1 MRVSL
6 SIRHSFPAQPV
17 FVNLIDKNDIMVL
30 SDSFNRVRKTE
41 FEFLFWHLCILGQI
55 SYIFLSLSFLCEIV
69 MIVPITMVISYN
81 IMVVD
86 INQ

>member
-1 MRVSL
+1 MRVAL

-41 FEFLFWHLCILGQI
+41 FEFLF
-55 SYIFLSLSFLCEIV
+55 
-69 MIVPITMVISYN
+69 
-81 IMVVD
+81 
-86 INQ
+86 